1 MRNNFNYAT
10 TSYGLI
16 VKYCYSWRILL
27 NNFMIEIIYIYF
39 RFIYEWN

>member
-16 VKYCYSWRILL
+16 VKYCYSWGILH
-27 NNFMIEIIYIYF
+27 
-39 RFIYEWN
+39 